1 MDLRITAIQPKSAI
15 PPFSFMTPKILT
27 VDDSKTIRLLL
38 ARMLRS
44 FQVEVVEG
52 GNGEEGLETALR
64 EKPSLIILDYN
75 MPVMDGVMM
84 LQQLRQNMEIQST
97 PVIMLTAES
106 NPKIISTV
114 ARLGVRDY
122 IVKPFQEDL
131 LLAKIKKI
139 ISLEPKGNIPPVV
152 PAS

>member
-1 MDLRITAIQPKSAI
+1 MDLWVTTLQPKHAI
-15 PPFSFMTPKILT
+15 PPFCFMTPKILT

-38 ARMLRS
+38 ARMLRP

-52 GNGEEGLETALR
+52 GNGEEGLQTALR
-64 EKPSLIILDYN
+64 ERPSLIILDYN

-84 LQQLRQNMEIQST
+84 LQQLRQNPEIQAT

-131 LLAKIKKI
+131 LLAKINKI
-139 ISLEPKGNIPPVV
+139 VSLEPKGALPPVI